1 MRFVY
6 EYEPSVTPVKILK
19 ILYDFSV
26 VLLIDTSMSNL
37 NYLVH
42 IQHSIRLLL
51 EQQIANKDYFNI
63 IAYVYL

>member
-6 EYEPSVTPVKILK
+6 EPSVPPVMVLK